1 MDTIL
6 MVSKT
11 STTPDL
17 QRIMLNLSDK
27 ANLKRS
33 GQQKIL
39 YTEKYKKFKQEQ
51 LVYHQK
57 T

>member
-33 GQQKIL
+33 DQ
-39 YTEKYKKFKQEQ
+39 
-51 LVYHQK
+51 
-57 T
+57 